1 MNRVTRGGVNVSLE
15 EALLWDG
22 GRMSHWRG
30 LGLVSWYTAIK
41 TPAIMTRCY
50 QYGPAA
56 MRSAVRTGCH
66 DGRRQIDDDRKL
78 KSNFIKRHVCL

>member
-1 MNRVTRGGVNVSLE
+1 
-15 EALLWDG
+15 
-22 GRMSHWRG
+22 MSHWRRHFCG
-30 LGLVSWYTAIK
+30 TGGECLTGEGTCVGLVSWYTAIK